1 MVKSIFCFP
10 KLKYIST
17 QSVGLCT
24 LISIKYTK
32 PRSVYFNFNKVHKV
46 SFCVLFLIKY
56 TDYNNTVQWAVLWR
70 QKVHKTPICVLMYF
84 ISVTLKN
91 TNHFYCKLYLTDS
104 SQTDHIRQFLK
115 EEDTLVS

>member
-17 QSVGLCT
+17 QSIGLCT

-32 PRSVYFNFNKVHKV
+32 PHSLYFNFNKVHKV

-56 TDYNNTVQWAVLWR
+56 TDCNKRQWSVLWR
-70 QKVHKTPICVLMYF
+70 KKVHKTPICVLMYF
-84 ISVTLKN
+84 ISATLKN
-91 TNHFYCKLYLTDS
+91 TNHFYCEFYLITS
-104 SQTDHIRQFLK
+104 SQTDHIGHFLK
-115 EEDTLVS
+115 EDAFVN